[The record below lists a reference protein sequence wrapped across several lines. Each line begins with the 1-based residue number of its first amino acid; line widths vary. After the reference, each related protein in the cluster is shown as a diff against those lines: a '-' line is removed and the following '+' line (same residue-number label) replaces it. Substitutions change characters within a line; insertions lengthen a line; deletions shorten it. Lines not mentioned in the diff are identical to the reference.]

1 MTKPQPLLYLD
12 SARGIYIPRDFAQ
25 SFASTKYISG
35 VSNTDLEILREAGP
49 DSEHYWEAWDYVLSN
64 AIITGDDGIPYF
76 LFQDNDLWLIPAGM
90 EWSNDLEF
98 FAWPEA

>member
-1 MTKPQPLLYLD
+1 MTKPQPVLYLD

-35 VSNTDLEILREAGP
+35 VSNTDLEILEEGP
-49 DSEHYWEAWDYVLSN
+49 NGALYWDVWTDVLDN

-76 LFQDNDLWLIPAGM
+76 LFQDDDLWLIPAGM